1 MYIKG
6 AVSLWGRGNLGQLP
20 RGKDKSYLLAE
31 LKEIL
36 AWFMFSRNGKT
47 ATSMVGKKPPS
58 LHANVVKSK
67 IKSFSFAISVS

>member
-1 MYIKG
+1 M
-6 AVSLWGRGNLGQLP
+6 GQSQP
-20 RGKDKSYLLAE
+20 GSAPPGKDKSYLLAE

-67 IKSFSFAISVS
+67 RKSFSFAISVS